1 MKWFQNLAFRYKLIL
16 PLGLITC
23 LFILFAWS
31 TLYRVDAL
39 GMEVADLVRTDV
51 PVVENL
57 LQADRDLYQALVAER
72 TLIFMDVSSPAYGEM
87 TAQHAENVKQ
97 ARDRIDQAA
106 AMLAASHLGM
116 APDIADKLKL
126 FNESHH
132 RWEMLSNRVVQ
143 ERSSDTRAG
152 RSTAID
158 LTLREASDAF
168 EQMRAV
174 LDELEEIVIDMSQR
188 AAERAEAGVAA
199 SRLQTLI
206 LLAVGLGILALVIF
220 GLPPLILGPLRS
232 ILNRLQDIA
241 EGEGDLT
248 ARLKEDA
255 NDEVGQMARVVNR
268 LLAKLQKLV
277 SQAAV
282 SAEQVNAASE
292 RLAMVATESDETMLE
307 QLTQI
312 QMVATAMHEMAATV
326 NEVARNTA
334 QAAESA
340 RNADTGVRSGAR
352 VVAEA
357 SVAIEQLA
365 EVVSRAADAMAVLES
380 ETKQIGAVLE
390 VIKGVAE
397 QTSLLAL
404 NAAIE
409 AARAG
414 ERGRGFAVV
423 AAEVRNLAS
432 RTQQSTGEI
441 ESMIASLQSS
451 TRKVVE
457 VMQTGR
463 SMVDSTLQKATQAGG
478 SLEEITRAVATINDM
493 NMQIAN
499 AAEEQTAVT
508 EEINSNTIRIQGLA
522 EQTVEANR
530 QTAMTRTD
538 LVSLAQS
545 LRAGLAQF
553 KV

>member
-72 TLIFMDVSSPAYGEM
+72 TLIFMDVSSPAYGGM

-97 ARDRIDQAA
+97 AHDRIDRAA

-116 APDIADKLKL
+116 APDIADKLDL
-126 FNESHH
+126 FSELHH
-132 RWEMLSNRVVQ
+132 RWEALSNQVVQ

-152 RSTAID
+152 RSTAIN

-199 SRLQTLI
+199 SRLQTLT

-380 ETKQIGAVLE
+380 ETKRIGAVLE

-451 TRKVVE
+451 TRNVVE

-478 SLEEITRAVATINDM
+478 SLEEITRAVAIINDM

>member
-1 MKWFQNLAFRYKLIL
+1 
-16 PLGLITC
+16 
-23 LFILFAWS
+23 
-31 TLYRVDAL
+31 
-39 GMEVADLVRTDV
+39 
-51 PVVENL
+51 
-57 LQADRDLYQALVAER
+57 
-72 TLIFMDVSSPAYGEM
+72 
-87 TAQHAENVKQ
+87 
-97 ARDRIDQAA
+97 
-106 AMLAASHLGM
+106 
-116 APDIADKLKL
+116 
-126 FNESHH
+126 
-132 RWEMLSNRVVQ
+132 
-143 ERSSDTRAG
+143 
-152 RSTAID
+152 
-158 LTLREASDAF
+158 
-168 EQMRAV
+168 
-174 LDELEEIVIDMSQR
+174 
-188 AAERAEAGVAA
+188 
-199 SRLQTLI
+199 
-206 LLAVGLGILALVIF
+206 
-220 GLPPLILGPLRS
+220 
-232 ILNRLQDIA
+232 
-241 EGEGDLT
+241 
-248 ARLKEDA
+248 
-255 NDEVGQMARVVNR
+255 MARVVNR

>member
-31 TLYRVDAL
+31 TLHRVDAL

-72 TLIFMDVSSPAYGEM
+72 TLIFMDVSSPAYGGM

-97 ARDRIDQAA
+97 AHDRIDRAA

-116 APDIADKLKL
+116 APDIADKLDL
-126 FNESHH
+126 FSELHH
-132 RWEMLSNRVVQ
+132 RWEALSNQVVQ

-152 RSTAID
+152 RSTAIN

-199 SRLQTLI
+199 SRLQTLT

-380 ETKQIGAVLE
+380 ETKRIGAVLE

-451 TRKVVE
+451 TRNVVE

-478 SLEEITRAVATINDM
+478 SLEEITRAVAIINDM